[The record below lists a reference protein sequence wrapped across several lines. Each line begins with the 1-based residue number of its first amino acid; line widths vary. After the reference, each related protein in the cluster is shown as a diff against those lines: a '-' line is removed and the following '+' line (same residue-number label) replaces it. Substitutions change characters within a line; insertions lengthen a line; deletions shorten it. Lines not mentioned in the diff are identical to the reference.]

1 MSEHE
6 TIPSTARDALIIEL
20 LSDVGRLH
28 DDVKSIPRLLELS
41 MRDSLDI
48 VADAVEDAEDTAL
61 LLQETTKEVI
71 QATAAKAGVDVAL
84 EMSTAIHQS
93 LERVFEPALQRAS
106 IKIDDLEKR
115 VSALSGNFRDTQ
127 ATRFNYIIL
136 GGFVAVSIAVVC
148 AMGWVAIK
156 AQDVN
161 ETNQWFYHEY
171 KKQQAVINTLP
182 PAIKKQFT
190 Q

>member
-20 LSDVGRLH
+20 LGDVGRLH
-28 DDVKSIPRLLELS
+28 DDVKRIPQLLELS

-61 LLQETTKEVI
+61 QLQEATKEVI

-93 LERVFEPALQRAS
+93 LERVFEPALQRAAL
-106 IKIDDLEKR
+106 KIEGLEKR
-115 VSALSGNFRDTQ
+115 VTTLSGNVRDTH
-127 ATRFNYIIL
+127 ATRFNYIVL
-136 GGFVAVSIAVVC
+136 AGFVAVTISVVC

-161 ETNQWFYHEY
+161 ETNKWFYNEY
-171 KKQQAVINTLP
+171 KKQRAIIETLP
-182 PAIKKQFT
+182 PAMKKQFA